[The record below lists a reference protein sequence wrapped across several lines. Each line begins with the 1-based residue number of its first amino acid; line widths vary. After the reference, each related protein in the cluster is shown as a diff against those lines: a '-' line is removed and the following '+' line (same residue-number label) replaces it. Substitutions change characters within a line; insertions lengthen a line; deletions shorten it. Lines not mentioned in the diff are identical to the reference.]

1 MSSRSSSVIEQYA
14 RALVEVLESKSERER
29 SRVESDLEAA
39 AGAMRQSVEL
49 QRFLRNPVIDGKRK
63 IRVLGKTF
71 HDAQPLSHRYIQVLV
86 TRDRAD
92 LLPEIWDSYVTLRD
106 EHAQILVA
114 ELTSA
119 TPLGRDAVRK
129 YERALHD
136 ATGHEVRVEIK
147 EDPSLLGGMRTR
159 IGSRVYDSS
168 VRARLGM
175 MRRSLLNE

>member
-14 RALVEVLESKSERER
+14 RALIEVLESRSERER

-39 AGAMRQSVEL
+39 AGVVRQSADL
-49 QRFLRNPVIDGKRK
+49 QRFLSNPVIDGKRK
-63 IRVLGKTF
+63 LRVLSKTF
-71 HDAQPLSHRYIQVLV
+71 PDAQPLSRRYIEVLV

-92 LLPEIWDSYVTLRD
+92 LLAEIWDSYVRLRD
-106 EHAQILVA
+106 ERGQILVA

-119 TPLGRDAVRK
+119 TPLGRDVARK
-129 YERALHD
+129 YEHALED
-136 ATGHEVRVEIK
+136 ATGRKVRVEIK

-175 MRRSLLNE
+175 MRRSLLSE